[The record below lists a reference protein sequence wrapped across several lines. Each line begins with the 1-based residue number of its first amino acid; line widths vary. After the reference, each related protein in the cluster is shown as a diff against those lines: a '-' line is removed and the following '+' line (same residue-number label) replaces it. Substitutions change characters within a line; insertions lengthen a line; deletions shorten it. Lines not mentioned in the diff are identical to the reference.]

1 MNITVSEAAQKLAE
15 LVRRAE
21 AGEDIVLMEN
31 GKAVARLKAEVD
43 PSHPDFVYT
52 DEYRKVA
59 KPAKS
64 LEEKLAAIKKIQADV
79 KAMNLPKGVSAA
91 RSQDYLYDESG
102 LPT

>member
-1 MNITVSEAAQKLAE
+1 MNISVSEAAQKLAE

-21 AGEDIVLMEN
+21 AGEEIVLTDA

-43 PSHPDFVYT
+43 PSDAAVVYT
-52 DEYRKVA
+52 EEDRKA
-59 KPAKS
+59 EKPVKS
-64 LEEKLAAIKKIQADV
+64 PEEKLAAIRKIQADV

-102 LPT
+102 LPK